1 MSLSKLP
8 KDILS
13 LILQDLEIKDIG
25 RLKTTSKSISKLI
38 SQSPKF
44 LLLEGLVQGDENKI
58 KDNLYLSGL
67 KLLDIID
74 FIIKT
79 KQVSPQTLKYLLSIS
94 KKKLTFK
101 ILDNIIL
108 NLYNDNDVKK
118 WINLKIR
125 KGQNI
130 ENYEEKLIFTL
141 INVTAFLLLNHNLID
156 KNQCSK
162 IRQLLCFLRDRKERS
177 ENEHMKIKK
186 IETLV
191 DLSMLPKKEL
201 EQWNEELARSQV
213 ENLN

>member
-25 RLKTTSKSISKLI
+25 RLKTTSKSISKLV

-177 ENEHMKIKK
+177 ENEHMKIKI